1 MNLHIQNYK
10 YFINNF
16 KQTKEKHDASKEAP
30 FVYIQNY
37 KYFINNFEQTLLKK
51 KKNNFEQTKV
61 T

>member
-37 KYFINNFEQTLLKK
+37 KYFINNFEQT
-51 KKNNFEQTKV
+51 KV